1 MPATANMTSWKGAE
15 TAALDPKGSSETSG
29 PENSHEAS
37 ANNSTAESWGA
48 HVCGWHFQGFPHLCN
63 DFLSTSLAVATKVC
77 LQCLSKHSGSIT
89 HRHIKKRLKSPK
101 TRPSELW
108 CIDLIFK
115 AVQLRDLDTDPMH
128 SDPMPILYH
137 WHCLT
142 LAKDPTRH
150 MGAVLNLSLFMRY
163 FTHLALALAPSCAF
177 QGFSAKSCP
186 NIKLVYFAFH
196 EAWLARVTFTI
207 YRVFICRHLFLH
219 FLNCCHS

>member
-1 MPATANMTSWKGAE
+1 
-15 TAALDPKGSSETSG
+15 
-29 PENSHEAS
+29 
-37 ANNSTAESWGA
+37 
-48 HVCGWHFQGFPHLCN
+48 
-63 DFLSTSLAVATKVC
+63 
-77 LQCLSKHSGSIT
+77 
-89 HRHIKKRLKSPK
+89 
-101 TRPSELW
+101 
-108 CIDLIFK
+108 
-115 AVQLRDLDTDPMH
+115 
-128 SDPMPILYH
+128 
-137 WHCLT
+137 
-142 LAKDPTRH
+142 

>member
-1 MPATANMTSWKGAE
+1 MLREMCKYCQYC
-15 TAALDPKGSSETSG
+15 
-29 PENSHEAS
+29 HRM
-37 ANNSTAESWGA
+37 
-48 HVCGWHFQGFPHLCN
+48 
-63 DFLSTSLAVATKVC
+63 
-77 LQCLSKHSGSIT
+77 SKHRMVQNS
-89 HRHIKKRLKSPK
+89 KRRYLCVAVGTESNHHNMIYQ
-101 TRPSELW
+101 
-108 CIDLIFK
+108 CIGLCRSMFFYVI
-115 AVQLRDLDTDPMH
+115 
-128 SDPMPILYH
+128 
-137 WHCLT
+137 
-142 LAKDPTRH
+142 H